1 VVALEAALP
10 LLLAAVLSAATGL
23 LGAELFLRSQLSV
36 SLRWPGLLYFVV
48 VLAGIIVSIGLI
60 VSTFPLI
67 ARITGP
73 ETARSE

>member
-1 VVALEAALP
+1 VEQRV
-10 LLLAAVLSAATGL
+10 
-23 LGAELFLRSQLSV
+23 
-36 SLRWPGLLYFVV
+36 RWPGLLYFVV
-48 VLAGIIVSIGLI
+48 VFVGIVVSIGLI